1 MTPFATEILIVQN
14 VEAWLEMENGNFV
27 AEIWM
32 ESLEALFVETMLM
45 HVY

>member
-1 MTPFATEILIVQN
+1 MTPFARGILKVQN

-32 ESLEALFVETMLM
+32 ESLVASFVEAMLM
-45 HVY
+45 HGY

>member
-1 MTPFATEILIVQN
+1 MTPFAREILKVQN
-14 VEAWLEMENGNFV
+14 VEAWLEKENGNFV

-32 ESLEALFVETMLM
+32 ECLGALFFEATLM